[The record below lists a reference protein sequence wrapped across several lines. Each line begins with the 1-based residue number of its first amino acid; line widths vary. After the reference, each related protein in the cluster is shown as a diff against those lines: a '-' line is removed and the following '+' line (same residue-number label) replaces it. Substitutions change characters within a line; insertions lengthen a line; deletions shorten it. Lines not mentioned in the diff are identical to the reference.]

1 MILKHSKCRKNIFT
15 SYQTKNNFISKKY
28 IIRNLTSLN
37 KKKYNFE
44 KHLFIYMNP
53 IGYQVTTLPAH
64 VLELEWQVTQ
74 KTAYLHESPQYCWLE
89 TAQPVH

>member
-37 KKKYNFE
+37 N
-44 KHLFIYMNP
+44 MNP